1 MSFALLL
8 RGAHR
13 EALRL
18 RLASLFASRSR
29 FAHRESSRGC
39 FSRVS
44 PVFLSPVP
52 SRSRSRLARA
62 SWIGSAMIARSRVV
76 PRRVSRSARPPCA
89 TRSPVRVRAR
99 TCADLVATRA
109 LSAVIEVD
117 MVNIVRACLRAGSAD
132 SDWDSMR
139 GWRSRGG
146 HDESRTV
153 DDDFRP
159 CSTSKK
165 RAARKDARVRRSI
178 DRDRARDRDR
188 RPRAVEL
195 RTARGDGRG
204 DGCNRG
210 WMRMRARM
218 TA

>member
-1 MSFALLL
+1 
-8 RGAHR
+8 
-13 EALRL
+13 
-18 RLASLFASRSR
+18 
-29 FAHRESSRGC
+29 
-39 FSRVS
+39 
-44 PVFLSPVP
+44 
-52 SRSRSRLARA
+52 
-62 SWIGSAMIARSRVV
+62 MIARSRVV

-178 DRDRARDRDR
+178 ARSIAIAIDARARSNFER
-188 RPRAVEL
+188 RAAMGAAMD
-195 RTARGDGRG
+195 ARVD
-204 DGCNRG
+204 G